1 MALPKGRAS
10 ERAPEEAPE
19 KKASEKKI
27 LEKKILEKK
36 ILKRKPSE
44 KEVAVREATLA
55 SAFPSAVLKP
65 SSKIDK
71 KNGQVRLF
79 NRLPGQFGRQC
90 RRVGAVVSRHP
101 VLVQIAVLLVLTSGA
116 GCFLLYSLFKGAWSP
131 EKDNL
136 SILSSIL
143 KMEIARKSALA
154 IDGNSQQVVTRSY
167 QSLEPYVATED
178 WVWINRFGS
187 TSTYGKQDGKQDQR
201 LIASCSA
208 YSPLYLVC
216 NLSEIP

>member
-1 MALPKGRAS
+1 VNLLTPPPDIAMALLKGRAS
-10 ERAPEEAPE
+10 ERAPE
-19 KKASEKKI
+19 KASEKEA
-27 LEKKILEKK
+27 LEKKALEK
-36 ILKRKPSE
+36 E
-44 KEVAVREATLA
+44 AAVREATLA

-65 SSKIDK
+65 SSKVDK
-71 KNGQVRLF
+71 KTDQRLF
-79 NRLPGQFGRQC
+79 NRLPGQFGRQR

-101 VLVQIAVLLVLTSGA
+101 VLAQIAVLLVLISGT

-131 EKDNL
+131 EKNNL
-136 SILSSIL
+136 SILGSIL
-143 KMEIARKSALA
+143 KMEIARESALA
-154 IDGNSQQVVTRSY
+154 IDGNPQQVVTRSY

-178 WVWINRFGS
+178 WVWVNRFGS

-216 NLSEIP
+216 NLSETP